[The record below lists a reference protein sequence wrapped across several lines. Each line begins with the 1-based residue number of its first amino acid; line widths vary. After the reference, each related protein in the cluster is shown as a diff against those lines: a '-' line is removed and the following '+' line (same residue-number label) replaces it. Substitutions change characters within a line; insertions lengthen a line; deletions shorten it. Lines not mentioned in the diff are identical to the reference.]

1 MLADIGTKAL
11 SDAQFAYL
19 RDLINGYSLVARH
32 HPAYPMPDFV
42 TKENG

>member
-32 HPAYPMPDFV
+32 HPEYPMPDFV
-42 TKENG
+42 MKENG